1 MSLPLMGGMMNE
13 PTHLEWSLPPK
24 PSDNTNDVSIM
35 EEAQPEQDKED
46 VLRAMLYV
54 AEDEIRA
61 KEVQVELIDF
71 ERGKE
76 VFSMTG
82 AEKLVKQGN
91 WRVFMQ
97 AAARYSVLVRG
108 GELSGCRPRIDGSPN
123 TQRTACL
130 ASRQQAPAG
139 QASGG

>member
-24 PSDNTNDVSIM
+24 PSDTTNDVSIT

-61 KEVQVELIDF
+61 KEVQVEL
-71 ERGKE
+71 
-76 VFSMTG
+76 MQQM
-82 AEKLVKQGN
+82 LVTTE
-91 WRVFMQ
+91 
-97 AAARYSVLVRG
+97 SVP
-108 GELSGCRPRIDGSPN
+108 EDNHSH
-123 TQRTACL
+123 L
-130 ASRQQAPAG
+130 ALAPSTPLG
-139 QASGG
+139 WDHCSSNSVPM

>member
-61 KEVQVELIDF
+61 KEVQVEL
-71 ERGKE
+71 
-76 VFSMTG
+76 MQQM
-82 AEKLVKQGN
+82 LVTTE
-91 WRVFMQ
+91 
-97 AAARYSVLVRG
+97 SVPEDTRSHLALAPSTPLGWDHCSTKCSTNMSRISPSPHPKFCLCRKSTPKMSGLV
-108 GELSGCRPRIDGSPN
+108 I
-123 TQRTACL
+123 
-130 ASRQQAPAG
+130 
-139 QASGG
+139 